1 MLAKFSLAYA
11 QEHLLTAELVQVH
24 DPEVA
29 EALLYRLR
37 FLTSSPDD
45 RSEARQLLTRCYELV
60 KPSSLKGFK
69 LLLDNI
75 GAIERF
81 GTAEQARSLATVMIQ
96 SLVAADEHQEIA
108 LETSRLLR
116 TAATFYEMLKMREGI
131 LHALDAQLS
140 QMTTTTAKKPK
151 NELHLRRLIA
161 VIAYLPTSYI
171 GLCRQAS
178 CPRCDRRRA
187 HTIIPVA
194 SDHWHSPQ
202 QRRFPAGDVVG
213 IAAMGCARRR
223 LGRPARGPFDLRMI
237 IFKVGFFFQ
246 PK

>member
-171 GLCRQAS
+171 GTPHLRSFVAKLAALDVTADAPTRSFLWQAITGILLNS
-178 CPRCDRRRA
+178 DDSQLVTSLALLRWDAPV
-187 HTIIPVA
+187 VA
-194 SDHWHSPQ
+194 SVDQ
-202 QRRFPAGDVVG
+202 LAG
-213 IAAMGCARRR
+213 R
-223 LGRPARGPFDLRMI
+223 LI
-237 IFKVGFFFQ
+237 YV
-246 PK
+246 